1 MYGENRLLGI
11 GYEADEDTGSQIGV
25 KLSMFDISDPENVTE
40 ENKYVIK
47 DAYYLPFDYNYK
59 AITIDADKNLIGFV
73 CDEEYMVFRYDEEKG
88 FENVLTYTMSD
99 NNCWDGQEA
108 CRGVYAGGRFYIVDR
123 EKVLMF
129 DMEQDFALADRL
141 NWN

>member
-1 MYGENRLLGI
+1 M
-11 GYEADEDTGSQIGV
+11 
-25 KLSMFDISDPENVTE
+25 
-40 ENKYVIK
+40 
-47 DAYYLPFDYNYK
+47 
-59 AITIDADKNLIGFV
+59 
-73 CDEEYMVFRYDEEKG
+73 
-88 FENVLTYTMSD
+88 LTYTMSD